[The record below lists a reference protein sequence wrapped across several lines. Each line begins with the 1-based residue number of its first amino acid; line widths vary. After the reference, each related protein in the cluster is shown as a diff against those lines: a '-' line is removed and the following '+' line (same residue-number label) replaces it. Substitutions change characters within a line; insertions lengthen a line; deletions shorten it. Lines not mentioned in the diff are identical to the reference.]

1 MAAASTAI
9 YAKVYSTASYV
20 VVSSLV
26 EEPVEITWANSPAGM
41 RDKNLKEPFRERIIK
56 RGDVDFYF
64 LPFWHLDNPFT
75 PTKREFNK
83 SFIIAML

>member
-9 YAKVYSTASYV
+9 YAKIYSTASYV

-41 RDKNLKEPFRERIIK
+41 RDKNLKEPFREA
-56 RGDVDFYF
+56 
-64 LPFWHLDNPFT
+64 L
-75 PTKREFNK
+75 
-83 SFIIAML
+83 S